1 MRQGT
6 ILRCLCA
13 GLMAAVLIG
22 PSSGCSIAGAV
33 MYFIKGNK
41 IEARC
46 TALEGKRVAV
56 VCVSGAGTGPI
67 SEGETLANRVGL
79 LLTQNVK
86 KIDVVSSKEVSDWR
100 DQNNWDQIDYKSIG
114 RGVKAD
120 MVLAIDLETFSIH
133 DDKTLLRGR
142 AKIKSAVYDMTNKGQ
157 LVFSD
162 GPKEFI
168 FPEHGAQHVIENELN
183 FKRIYLDRLAKDI
196 ATKFYAYDKIDDFA
210 QEAVLAN

>member
-1 MRQGT
+1 MRPGT
-6 ILRCLCA
+6 ILRCWC
-13 GLMAAVLIG
+13 AVLLAALLLV
-22 PSSGCSIAGAV
+22 PSTGCSIAGAV

-41 IEARC
+41 TEARC

-79 LLTQNVK
+79 LLKQNVK
-86 KIDVVSSKEVSDWR
+86 KIDLVSSKEVSDWR

-133 DDKTLLRGR
+133 DDQTLLRGR

-168 FPEHGAQHVIENELN
+168 FPEHGAQHIVENELN

>member
-13 GLMAAVLIG
+13 GLLAAALVV
-22 PSSGCSIAGAV
+22 PHSGCAIAGAV
-33 MYFIKGNK
+33 MYWVKGNK
-41 IEARC
+41 VEARC

-56 VCVSGAGTGPI
+56 VCVSGSGVGPL
-67 SEGETLANRVGL
+67 SEGETLAGRVGL
-79 LLTQNVK
+79 LLSQNVK
-86 KIDVVSSKEVSDWR
+86 KIELVSAKEVADWR
-100 DQNNWDQIDYKSIG
+100 DQNNWDQVDYKSIG

-142 AKIKSAVYDMTNKGQ
+142 AKIKSAVYDMTSKGQ